1 MMHDIPDL
9 LEGLRRTPAILKEF
23 VESIP
28 EQKLNLRRGAGFW
41 TIAEHVSHLAQVQQM
56 PISQNCEWDMSNG
69 TQVNNSNGYDSCHQR
84 NCRLHCS

>member
-28 EQKLNLRRGAGFW
+28 EQ
-41 TIAEHVSHLAQVQQM
+41 
-56 PISQNCEWDMSNG
+56 
-69 TQVNNSNGYDSCHQR
+69 NSKTPGI
-84 NCRLHCS
+84 